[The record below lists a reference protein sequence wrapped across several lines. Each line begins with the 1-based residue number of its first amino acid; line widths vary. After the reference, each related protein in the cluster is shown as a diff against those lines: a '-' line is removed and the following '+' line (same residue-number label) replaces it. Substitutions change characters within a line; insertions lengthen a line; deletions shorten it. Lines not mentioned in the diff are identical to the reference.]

1 MAPLRRL
8 LAGERGYGCWP
19 TQSFRTFSMRL
30 LRLDESLPF
39 SISLDCTER
48 SALSKS
54 RRTSRSTVMEIATFF
69 ANPSSEI

>member
-1 MAPLRRL
+1 
-8 LAGERGYGCWP
+8 
-19 TQSFRTFSMRL
+19 MRL

-54 RRTSRSTVMEIATFF
+54 RSTSRSTVMEIATFF
-69 ANPSSEI
+69 ANPFLAI